1 MCHLK
6 YTYKLRSL
14 GLCRFLRET
23 VSVVRCGV
31 VNLLP
36 HRNDTEWVD
45 GRMTPIIMVLDMV
58 HIDSSSDA
66 GNLEQILRV
75 VEQVG
80 VLTDE
85 LLVGF
90 EVDDVDLVEADQ
102 GHEQANVGLGEFVA
116 SNVPL
121 LG

>member
-1 MCHLK
+1 
-6 YTYKLRSL
+6 
-14 GLCRFLRET
+14 
-23 VSVVRCGV
+23 
-31 VNLLP
+31 
-36 HRNDTEWVD
+36 
-45 GRMTPIIMVLDMV
+45 MVLDMV